1 MKIHYIKTVLFNTTM
16 SAASEPAPV
25 VPKVKIS
32 RKERRLL
39 RTIKEQQERTTN
51 TIPAQSFR
59 RIVDEIS
66 GNKRFAADAIEAL
79 QTASEDH
86 LTTVL
91 SAGFRIAQ
99 HSGRDTL
106 TDRDIRLATQ
116 LSEVL

>member
-1 MKIHYIKTVLFNTTM
+1 M
-16 SAASEPAPV
+16 SAASEPAPPV
-25 VPKVKIS
+25 QKVKIS
-32 RKERRLL
+32 RKQRRQL
-39 RTIKEQQERTTN
+39 RQIQKEKERTTN

-59 RIVDEIS
+59 RLVDDIS
-66 GNKRFAADAIEAL
+66 GKKRFAADAIQAL

-91 SAGFRIAQ
+91 SAGYRIAQ